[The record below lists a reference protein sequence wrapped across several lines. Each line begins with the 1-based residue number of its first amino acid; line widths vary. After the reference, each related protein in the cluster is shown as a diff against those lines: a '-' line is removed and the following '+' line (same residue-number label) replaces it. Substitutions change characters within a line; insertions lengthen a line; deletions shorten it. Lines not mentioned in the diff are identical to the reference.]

1 MKDLVILAADKNAEY
16 ALRCLLGRPKA
27 LRIREVD
34 ADVFVHP
41 ERDPGC
47 VNRGAQFLA
56 SLSKQ
61 YRFALLLFDLAGC
74 GRESEGALA
83 LEQAAEASLVSA
95 WGERSAAIVLD
106 PELEVWV
113 WSDSPHV
120 DAALGWNEG
129 ALRPWL
135 VRQGLLAA
143 GAAKPADPKA
153 AVEAALRHVRKPR
166 SSAIYGAIASKVSVE
181 RCTDRALAKLRDRLA
196 TWFPERTDGAAGGH
210 EGASVE

>member
-1 MKDLVILAADKNAEY
+1 MKDLVILAADKNAEF
-16 ALRCLLGRPKA
+16 ALRGLLGRPMA
-27 LRIREVD
+27 LKIRKVD

-47 VNRGAQFLA
+47 LNRGAQFLA

-61 YRFALLLFDLAGC
+61 YRFALLVFDLSGC
-74 GRESEGALA
+74 GREAEGALA
-83 LEQAAEASLVSA
+83 LEQAVEASLASA
-95 WGERSAAIVLD
+95 WAERSAAIVLD

-135 VRQGLLAA
+135 VGQGLLAS
-143 GAAKPADPKA
+143 GATKPADPKA
-153 AVEAALRHVRKPR
+153 AVEAARRKVGKPR
-166 SSAIYGAIASKVSVE
+166 SSAIYGEIASKVSVE
-181 RCTDRALAKLRDRLA
+181 RCTDRALAKFRSRL
-196 TWFPERTDGAAGGH
+196 TEWFPEPADRAVGGH
-210 EGASVE
+210 EDAAAE